1 MNGTILG
8 AIRELISEQAAQ
20 TEIFA
25 TYVLPRAGT
34 RLGSWGIL
42 QSIISC
48 GDVFS
53 AKLENKTEW
62 KDRVD
67 VNL

>member
-1 MNGTILG
+1 MNGAILG
-8 AIRELISEQAAQ
+8 AIRELVSEQATQ
-20 TEIFA
+20 TEIFV

-48 GDVFS
+48 DVFS
-53 AKLENKTEW
+53 AKLKNKTEW